1 MRELRFKRF
10 EKAGRND
17 IPWMFALVLLLRA
30 AG

>member
-10 EKAGRND
+10 EKAGRNNVTW
-17 IPWMFALVLLLRA
+17 IRVVLFLLRA